1 MAKKSSLRPT
11 QAEVEILG
19 ILWEHGPSTVRQ
31 VHEWLGPER
40 PGYTGV
46 LKLMQNM
53 HAKGL
58 VNREAAN
65 HAHVYEAREPQKMKS
80 QLLGEVVRQLFAGS
94 ASRLVLHL
102 LEDKASSA
110 EEIAEIRRLLAAHKG
125 RNK

>member
-1 MAKKSSLRPT
+1 MTKKPRPT
-11 QAEVEILG
+11 QAEIEILG
-19 ILWEHGPSTVRQ
+19 ILWERGPSTVRQ
-31 VHEWLGPER
+31 VHDLLGPER

-58 VNREAAN
+58 VNRETAD
-65 HAHVYEAREPQKMKS
+65 HAHIYEAHEPQKMKS
-80 QLLGEVVRQLFAGS
+80 QLLGETVRTLFAGS

-102 LEDKASSA
+102 LEDKTSSP

-125 RNK
+125 RDK

>member
-1 MAKKSSLRPT
+1 MAKKTRPT
-11 QAEVEILG
+11 QAEIEILG

-31 VHEWLGPER
+31 VHERLGPQR

-58 VNREAAN
+58 VNRETGD
-65 HAHVYEAREPQKMKS
+65 HAHVYEAHEPQKMKS
-80 QLLGEVVRQLFAGS
+80 QLLGETVRQLFAGS

-102 LEDKASSA
+102 LEDRKSSP

-125 RNK
+125 RDK

>member
-1 MAKKSSLRPT
+1 MTKKTRPT
-11 QAEVEILG
+11 QAEIEILG
-19 ILWEHGPSTVRQ
+19 ILWEHGPATVRQ
-31 VHEWLGPER
+31 VHERLGPDR

-58 VNREAAN
+58 VDRETAD
-65 HAHVYEAREPQKMKS
+65 HAHVYQAREPQKMKS
-80 QLLGEVVRQLFAGS
+80 QLLGETVRQLFAGS

-102 LEDKASSA
+102 LEDKKSSP

-125 RNK
+125 RDK